1 MSLQLQPADI
11 AACFTLEEIN
21 TEITAIQAAITLAR
35 QSRLDSF
42 NDLQASQK
50 VERVNITE
58 LNNELSV
65 WIKAKNILNDT
76 DSSTAELIAA
86 EYTGIHP

>member
-1 MSLQLQPADI
+1 MSLQLQPGDL
-11 AACFTLEEIN
+11 AACFTLIEIN
-21 TEITAIQAAITLAR
+21 TEIAAIQAAISLAR
-35 QSRLDSF
+35 ESKSDSF
-42 NDLQASQK
+42 DDMQARQK

-65 WIKAKNILNDT
+65 WIKAKNLKNET

-86 EYTGIHP
+86 DFTGLHP